1 MKRHVVNYETLL
13 KVTKAMSMSR
23 DPKEVVRFT
32 TESITKALDVK
43 GCALFLINPET
54 KRLEVAA
61 SYGLSKEYLNKGP
74 VSALKSIAES
84 LKDGPVAIFDV
95 TDDPRIQ
102 YPDAARKEGI
112 ASILSVPIYVRGE
125 IIGAMR
131 VYTGEPWE
139 FTLEDVNLVQA
150 LAQIAGV
157 LIDMCRM
164 YEGQNQVIDVLMK
177 MRESVA
183 L

>member
-1 MKRHVVNYETLL
+1 
-13 KVTKAMSMSR
+13 
-23 DPKEVVRFT
+23 
-32 TESITKALDVK
+32 
-43 GCALFLINPET
+43 
-54 KRLEVAA
+54 
-61 SYGLSKEYLNKGP
+61 
-74 VSALKSIAES
+74 
-84 LKDGPVAIFDV
+84 VAIFDV